1 MLRGLLKLIV
11 GIVLTI
17 VALVVAGNVFFP
29 ERMAQFA
36 AAAERGA
43 AGLERKE
50 IDIPGFH
57 IVYLDGG
64 QGDPLVL
71 VHGFGADKDN
81 WTRVAKYLTPHFRVI
96 APDLPGFGESSKP
109 DSAHYSQTDQVQYL
123 RAFVQALQLQNVSLG
138 GNSMGGHIVGLY
150 AATFPGEVKTL
161 WLVAPAGV
169 STAELSEL
177 GALIKAGQPNPLLAR
192 TPEEFDRIVHFVMTD
207 PPYIP
212 GSIKKVLAQ
221 RAAANYELH
230 SRIFQEL
237 LAAKP
242 EDALEPRLK
251 GNPVPTRILWGDR
264 DRALSVTGAKILG
277 GLLPHSSVTVMPGV
291 GHLPMIEK
299 PRAAAEDYLAFRAA
313 VK

>member
-1 MLRGLLKLIV
+1 MLRALLKVLLGILVTVVALIV
-11 GIVLTI
+11 V
-17 VALVVAGNVFFP
+17 GNVFYP
-29 ERMAQFA
+29 EHMAQFA
-36 AAAERGA
+36 ASAERGA

-50 IDIPGFH
+50 VDIPGFH
-57 IVYLDGG
+57 VVYLDGG

-81 WTRVAKYLTPHFRVI
+81 WTRVAKYLTPHYRVI

-109 DSAHYSQTDQVQYL
+109 ENAHYAVRDQVQYL
-123 RAFVQALQLQNVSLG
+123 HAFIQALKLQNVSLG

-150 AATFPGEVKTL
+150 AATFPGEAKTL

-177 GALIKAGQPNPLLAR
+177 GALIKSGQPNPLLAR
-192 TPEEFDRIVHFVMTD
+192 TPDDFDKIVHFVMTD

-221 RAAANYELH
+221 RAAGNYELH

-237 LAAKP
+237 LGAKP
-242 EDALEPRLK
+242 EEALEASLK
-251 GNPVPTRILWGDR
+251 DNPVPTRILWGDH
-264 DRALSVTGAKILG
+264 DRALSVTGAKILN
-277 GLLPHSSVTVMPGV
+277 GLLPNSTVTVMPGI

-299 PRAAAEDYLAFRAA
+299 PRDAAQDYLAFRAT